1 MDTMVINQ
9 QSKIDYT
16 REMQQL
22 IIKTAD
28 AAARLFHLPANTE
41 LSVLIVDNNY
51 IQELNCLYR
60 NKNVPTDVL
69 SFGMNESSDEE
80 PDIDF
85 PGDVNIIGDI
95 VISLE
100 QASVQ
105 SKEYG
110 HSLERELAYL
120 LAHGILHLLGYDH
133 ETEEEKTTM
142 RNLEEKVM
150 STLKLER

>member
-22 IIKTAD
+22 IIKAAD

-41 LSVLIVDNNY
+41 LSVLIVDNDY

-69 SFGMNESSDEE
+69 SFGMNESSEEE

-120 LAHGILHLLGYDH
+120 LTHGMLHLLGYDH

-150 STLKLER
+150 NSLKLAR

>member
-22 IIKTAD
+22 VIKAAD

-41 LSVLIVDNNY
+41 LSVLIVDNDY
-51 IQELNCLYR
+51 IQELNYLYR
-60 NKNVPTDVL
+60 SKNVPTDVL
-69 SFGMNESSDEE
+69 SFGMNEISEDE

-100 QASVQ
+100 QAAVQ
-105 SKEYG
+105 SQEYG

-120 LAHGILHLLGYDH
+120 LTHGMLHLLGYDH
-133 ETEEEKTTM
+133 ETEEEKAAM

-150 STLKLER
+150 NSLKLAR